1 MRTIIQLSIL
11 SSTLERLDAWVAARA
26 LPGRGVAIGTLLDI
40 AEEGR
45 DRPGEPCP
53 APGCRLDAGHEGDH
67 RRGRWLKSLRGRS
80 DNEAPSRNRQSS
92 TETGGESPVNESSQ
106 VSKCLK
112 TMACVLSG
120 PHVGPC
126 WTFVAVNADRNSV
139 RLSCGRPSG
148 HTGACFE
155 IFTLPHLEPND
166 VTAGLCEKLGR
177 WTVNESSQP
186 TQTQQFQAV
195 GTCTKFLN
203 CLLGDG
209 HDGPCFTKDG
219 VDAPC
224 PTLGCLKP
232 AGHRSLC
239 MVDSSP
245 AGSPAPIVNESSRD
259 SPDIPDDQVRAGDM
273 LKVTDEGLLAK
284 AIGSQGDNAIVPV
297 ARAFDPAASSAAA
310 EAADK
315 LLSAPHR
322 VSEESWSTYQRLLN
336 QLCVRFGLAG
346 SPSWDEALNQLAAK
360 LVWPPHEALQRW
372 LCEERDV
379 NDPCQVCHGTGVRTY
394 PNTATWRRGGLSGQQ
409 ITSDVCDRCW
419 GSGDEHRHGADLR
432 KLHGHA
438 RSMELK
444 LKALEARIAAANE
457 AEAGE
462 TGAAIDLNNEALKLE
477 AEAAKEEL

>member
-80 DNEAPSRNRQSS
+80 DNAAPSENRQSS
-92 TETGGESPVNESSQ
+92 TETGGERPVNESSQ
-106 VSKCLK
+106 
-112 TMACVLSG
+112 
-120 PHVGPC
+120 
-126 WTFVAVNADRNSV
+126 
-139 RLSCGRPSG
+139 
-148 HTGACFE
+148 
-155 IFTLPHLEPND
+155 LP
-166 VTAGLCEKLGR
+166 K
-177 WTVNESSQP
+177 
-186 TQTQQFQAV
+186 TQQFQAV

-209 HDGPCFTKDG
+209 HDGPCFTKNG

-336 QLCVRFGLAG
+336 QLCTRFGLAG

-462 TGAAIDLNNEALKLE
+462 TGAAIDLNKEALKLE
-477 AEAAKEEL
+477 AEAAKEESDGH